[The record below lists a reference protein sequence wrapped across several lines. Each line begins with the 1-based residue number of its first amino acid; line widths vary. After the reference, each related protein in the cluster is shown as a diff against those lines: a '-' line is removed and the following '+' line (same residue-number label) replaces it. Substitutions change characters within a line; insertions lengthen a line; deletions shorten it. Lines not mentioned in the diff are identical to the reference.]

1 MKALSKTTAKPRG
14 VTRSAA
20 HTTKE
25 ILLVGLLLFASL
37 LTVHRA
43 TLFSSFAIT
52 QGGGDS
58 LLYNFILEHEWR
70 WAVGH
75 STDRSLWSP
84 PIFFPQRN
92 TAAYTDLFLGAL
104 PPYAIWRIFRA
115 DPQTAFQLWILT
127 VSALNFIAA
136 YSLLRLLLGS
146 GVAASAAGAV
156 LFAFGSPRLMQMG
169 HPQLW
174 LGFYT
179 LCSFA
184 GLYLL
189 FSHTRT
195 TEHGGRISGPS
206 KDAAASCAPFSHTR
220 TTERGGRVSG
230 PSKDAAA
237 SCALFSQRSG
247 SLSRRRVYAGLLLF
261 LGGAVAQFYTAFYYA
276 WFMAFCASVALA
288 SALCINSCR
297 TPLVDFLRR
306 WWRAAGISILG
317 ACLLLGPANA
327 VYYNVMEQVGS
338 RQYKEVAHFLP
349 VARAWLAQGPDH
361 WIYGALNRWAGI
373 DQNFGFQEMFNGIGL
388 LTTFLVL
395 AAFIRFR
402 HRRVVMLW
410 GIVVAA
416 VCFATLLWPNEYS
429 LWHAVFLHFPG
440 AQAIRA
446 VSRFGVFLLLPAA
459 IALTLS
465 IDWLMTSV
473 SPVIAI
479 LCIAAVFA
487 EQAGALSRVPAYN
500 KLQMSTTAE
509 TLAHRIGPGC
519 KAFLVSFPE
528 GQASVSFMHIFG
540 MWAELYSGIPTL
552 NGYSGQFPPD
562 WPLGNV
568 AIGNRVDRLRLYEA
582 LKSWMEEHPS
592 QIDNVCWIE
601 PDAPAPILL
610 GRADLRG
617 DEWFRRIAYLDL
629 LGRSRPGPEL
639 SSPKPGIDRAAFV
652 KRIMETP
659 EFRERE
665 SFVLTAYRKLFG
677 TDPPYPVWLANVAHL
692 EAGHMSPAQLL
703 DAWKRSDECR
713 VQSCRATVPDPVLTE
728 PERDPSE
735 QNHDS
740 LVLLYFCLLQR
751 APTASELAEYSAPPP
766 ASPIQRVLQSPE
778 FQRQIQ

>member
-1 MKALSKTTAKPRG
+1 MKALSETTAKPRG
-14 VTRSAA
+14 ATRSAA

-37 LTVHRA
+37 LTVHHA

-70 WAVGH
+70 WAAGH
-75 STDRSLWSP
+75 STDSSLWSP

-127 VSALNFIAA
+127 VSALNFVAA
-136 YSLLRLLLGS
+136 YSLLRFLLGS

-195 TEHGGRISGPS
+195 TERGGPVSGS
-206 KDAAASCAPFSHTR
+206 TKDAAASCAPFS
-220 TTERGGRVSG
+220 
-230 PSKDAAA
+230 
-237 SCALFSQRSG
+237 QRSS
-247 SLSRRRVYAGLLLF
+247 SLSPRRVYAGLLLF

-306 WWRAAGISILG
+306 WWRAAGISTLG
-317 ACLLLGPANA
+317 ACLLLGPATA

-416 VCFATLLWPNEYS
+416 VFFATLLWPNEYS
-429 LWHAVFLHFPG
+429 LWHGVFLHFPG

-473 SPVIAI
+473 SPVIAM

-500 KLQMSTTAE
+500 KLQMSATAE

-610 GRADLRG
+610 GRTDLHG

-639 SSPKPGIDRAAFV
+639 SSPKPSIDRAAFV
-652 KRIMETP
+652 KRIMETA

-677 TDPPYPVWLANVAHL
+677 TDPPYPVWLADVAHL
-692 EAGHMSPAQLL
+692 EAGLLSPAQLL

-713 VQSCRATVPDPVLTE
+713 VQSCRTTIPDSVLMA